1 MWCLLPSF
9 FDFSYR
15 AIVWL
20 AGNLPSVIDAQPGAA
35 AGFLSQA
42 RLGFRSGRIGITFP
56 ASRALVVLSTHVQ
69 IVGCPDS
76 QVLEDE
82 FVERRYRSRPGARA
96 PVEGLEFGG
105 KVVNPG
111 AQLSTLPK
119 FVLHLRDKSVEP
131 HR

>member
-1 MWCLLPSF
+1 
-9 FDFSYR
+9 
-15 AIVWL
+15 
-20 AGNLPSVIDAQPGAA
+20 
-35 AGFLSQA
+35 
-42 RLGFRSGRIGITFP
+42 
-56 ASRALVVLSTHVQ
+56 VQ

-111 AQLSTLPK
+111 AQGHGCRRGPAQRLTSLLDR
-119 FVLHLRDKSVEP
+119 FELRNQVMFQYRRPCRDSREMDSNDQGNGGSRASCPPSHSRKSQQ
-131 HR
+131 